1 MDKKLGVD
9 DMDSGTLRL
18 IGVILLFIIGGAL
31 YSLIMSYF
39 TKNNILRFLPS
50 VAGILI
56 IPYLLYRMYFGNLE
70 GFLPLAYLLFIFMI
84 TSVIFGNVLSNI
96 VINFAK
102 KRK

>member
-1 MDKKLGVD
+1 
-9 DMDSGTLRL
+9 MDSGTLRL

-31 YSLIMSYF
+31 YSIIMSYF
-39 TKNNILRFLPS
+39 TTNNILRFLPS
-50 VAGILI
+50 VAGIII
-56 IPYLLYRMYFGNLE
+56 IPYLFYRMYFGDLE

-96 VINFAK
+96 VINIAR